1 MITKIR
7 NNRGDS
13 IIEALVSLLIAVI
26 SVGLL
31 VASISSAT
39 KVNEKSRA
47 QVTDELSFTYVQKAS
62 TSTGNAKS
70 PTPGEVTIDFGDTG
84 EEDQLTAT
92 VNVNVYTTDNG
103 YSYYEKRSKRSN

>member
-7 NNRGDS
+7 SNRGDS

-47 QVTDELSFTYVQKAS
+47 EVTDELSFTYVQKSDANS
-62 TSTGNAKS
+62 GTT
-70 PTPGEVTIDFGDTG
+70 TPGTATIDFGDTG
-84 EEDQLTAT
+84 EEDQMTTT
-92 VNVNVYTTDNG
+92 VNVNVYTTENG
-103 YSYYEKRSKRSN
+103 YSYYEKKSN